1 MSNEPLTFNDL
12 PQVVAELRDEVSG
25 MKALL
30 LNLQNRPTQQ
40 RENRHR
46 PVTPEQVAEYTNI
59 PLATIYQKLANRE
72 IPGSKP
78 GKRWVIYLDEID
90 KWLEANRKN
99 PIPLTDEE
107 QNAAILAS
115 HKRKPNKSSWQT
127 DPIVEPSKKVNV
139 ASATT
144 SPSPKAIAETSMTSL
159 TADAANDVV
168 VSDES
173 KNSNVWTAHITL
185 LRLFYRT
192 VAETVKETVDLA
204 QAVSHM
210 KVAFQIVHG
219 LQLAAGIEQAADDHV
234 AEHVARNPA
243 IADSVIETA
252 KNQLW
257 ANHLY
262 LRVVQLTHK
271 TLKTNLVLINPR
283 KQGLMMTGDIV
294 ASLCHKALYLLWLL
308 ARPYGLYHLLLATP
322 CLCHHLNTDRA
333 RLVGF
338 LAYKHGAKIA
348 RDTQNPKFLR
358 AFLLKIR
365 HFSF

>member
-1 MSNEPLTFNDL
+1 MTNNQITFNDL

-139 ASATT
+139 ANATT
-144 SPSPKAIAETSMTSL
+144 SKPKAIAETDITPP

-168 VSDES
+168 VSVES
-173 KNSNVWTAHITL
+173 KDSNESTHSTASNS
-185 LRLFYRT
+185 T
-192 VAETVKETVDLA
+192 VAFDDFNANDATSSFDRLKVIYKKVGNNESQAFGVWQQLSESERTAAFAHTQRLQGDLSSRSYLY
-204 QAVSHM
+204 V
-210 KVAFQIVHG
+210 
-219 LQLAAGIEQAADDHV
+219 
-234 AEHVARNPA
+234 
-243 IADSVIETA
+243 
-252 KNQLW
+252 
-257 ANHLY
+257 Y
-262 LRVVQLTHK
+262 LRDK
-271 TLKTNLVLINPR
+271 EW
-283 KQGLMMTGDIV
+283 M
-294 ASLCHKALYLLWLL
+294 KAM
-308 ARPYGLYHLLLATP
+308 
-322 CLCHHLNTDRA
+322 
-333 RLVGF
+333 
-338 LAYKHGAKIA
+338 
-348 RDTQNPKFLR
+348 
-358 AFLLKIR
+358 
-365 HFSF
+365 

>member
-1 MSNEPLTFNDL
+1 MTNNQITFNDL

-46 PVTPEQVAEYTNI
+46 PLTPEQVAEYTNI

-127 DPIVEPSKKVNV
+127 APIVEPSKKVNV
-139 ASATT
+139 ANATT
-144 SPSPKAIAETSMTSL
+144 SKPKAIAETDITPP

-168 VSDES
+168 VSVES
-173 KNSNVWTAHITL
+173 KDSNESTHSTASNSA
-185 LRLFYRT
+185 
-192 VAETVKETVDLA
+192 
-204 QAVSHM
+204 
-210 KVAFQIVHG
+210 VAFDDFNASDVTSSFDRLKVIYKKVGNNESQAFGVWQQLSESERTAAFAHAQR
-219 LQLAAGIEQAADDHV
+219 LQGDLSLRSYLYV
-234 AEHVARNPA
+234 
-243 IADSVIETA
+243 
-252 KNQLW
+252 
-257 ANHLY
+257 Y
-262 LRVVQLTHK
+262 LRDK
-271 TLKTNLVLINPR
+271 EW
-283 KQGLMMTGDIV
+283 M
-294 ASLCHKALYLLWLL
+294 KAM
-308 ARPYGLYHLLLATP
+308 
-322 CLCHHLNTDRA
+322 
-333 RLVGF
+333 
-338 LAYKHGAKIA
+338 
-348 RDTQNPKFLR
+348 
-358 AFLLKIR
+358 
-365 HFSF
+365 